1 MEQQPWPAGRP
12 PGYPREYERHVMLP
26 GGRWVLIRPILPSDA
41 PELAEALNTADADTL
56 RRRFLGGPPKVTP
69 ALLAHLTKMDYVR
82 RFALVAIDPATHHG
96 VAIAQYEPA
105 GDGVAEIAVVV
116 APAWRRAGL
125 AGLLVQLLAEAAAS
139 QGIHTFTASYLAEN
153 RPIAALLRNAD
164 KLSTQRI
171 EQGIAECS
179 VALNR
184 DHAGAAHPSRTKQA
198 GSEPAASSRS
208 SRKGRPA
215 DPVCRLCAGQDEHQR
230 RSSQEQADSPR
241 GP

>member
-12 PGYPREYERHVMLP
+12 PGYPREYERQVMLP
-26 GGRWVLIRPILPSDA
+26 GGRWVLIRPILPGDA

-56 RRRFLGGPPKVTP
+56 RRRFLGGPPRVTP
-69 ALLAHLTKMDYVR
+69 ALLAHLTTMDYVR

-105 GDGVAEIAVVV
+105 GDGVAEIAIVV

-125 AGLLVQLLAEAAAS
+125 AGLLAQLLAEAAAS

-179 VALNR
+179 VALDR

>member
-105 GDGVAEIAVVV
+105 GDGVSEIAIVV
-116 APAWRRAGL
+116 APAWRHAGL
-125 AGLLVQLLAEAAAS
+125 AALLVKLLADAAADR
-139 QGIHTFTASYLAEN
+139 GLHTFTASYLAEN
-153 RPIAALLRNAD
+153 RPVAALLRTPANSAPSGSNRASPNARSPLT
-164 KLSTQRI
+164 KTMPVQLTRSRI
-171 EQGIAECS
+171 
-179 VALNR
+179 
-184 DHAGAAHPSRTKQA
+184 KQA

-215 DPVCRLCAGQDEHQR
+215 DPVCRLCAGQNECHQ
-230 RSSQEQADSPR
+230 
-241 GP
+241 